1 MSVLI
6 DRTPPITRITLNR
19 PDTHNAFDETL
30 IAQLTE
36 AFESLR
42 EDAATRVVVL
52 QGAGKSFCA
61 GADLHWM
68 GKMVDYSF
76 AENLEDARRLARMFE
91 AIDHCPKP
99 VVGRVHGA
107 AMGGGAG
114 LVAVCDV
121 AVATPDARFAFSEV
135 KLGLIPAVIAPYVV
149 RKIGYGNARALL
161 HHGRT
166 VRRRDRAA
174 DWAGASARACRPTG
188 RGGGGGGGEPAAE
201 RSQRDG
207 GGEDAPARDA
217 DAARRRTALAHH
229 RAHRRTARQPRR
241 AGGHPRLS
249 GEAHTQ
255 LRRDAMS
262 VKRIGVLTSGGD
274 SPGMNAAIRAVTR
287 AALYNGLEV
296 YGIKRGFAGLL
307 NEEIEPMSSLSV
319 GGIINRGGTIL
330 RSARCEEFKTPEG
343 LQKGAA
349 ILDKYGIDALAIIG
363 GDGSMRGGV
372 ELSRIS
378 PVKVMGLPGTI
389 DNDIPGTD
397 YSIGFDTAVN
407 TALEAIDKVRDTA
420 YSHER
425 VFVIEVMGRH
435 KGFIALEVGLAGGA
449 EAILIPEVPYDLVDL
464 LDKLRDSYE
473 RGKRSSIIVVAEG
486 AARAEDVKKF
496 LQEHTPYHL
505 RALVL
510 GHMQRGGSPTAF
522 DRVLATQLGVFAV
535 QRLLDGHTNEM
546 VGVEGG
552 RLVAVPI
559 EYIHTA
565 TKTIDLRKLEVASMM
580 AI

>member
-1 MSVLI
+1 MSI
-6 DRTPPITRITLNR
+6 
-19 PDTHNAFDETL
+19 
-30 IAQLTE
+30 Q
-36 AFESLR
+36 
-42 EDAATRVVVL
+42 
-52 QGAGKSFCA
+52 
-61 GADLHWM
+61 
-68 GKMVDYSF
+68 
-76 AENLEDARRLARMFE
+76 
-91 AIDHCPKP
+91 
-99 VVGRVHGA
+99 
-107 AMGGGAG
+107 
-114 LVAVCDV
+114 
-121 AVATPDARFAFSEV
+121 
-135 KLGLIPAVIAPYVV
+135 
-149 RKIGYGNARALL
+149 
-161 HHGRT
+161 
-166 VRRRDRAA
+166 
-174 DWAGASARACRPTG
+174 
-188 RGGGGGGGEPAAE
+188 
-201 RSQRDG
+201 
-207 GGEDAPARDA
+207 
-217 DAARRRTALAHH
+217 
-229 RAHRRTARQPRR
+229 
-241 AGGHPRLS
+241 
-249 GEAHTQ
+249 
-255 LRRDAMS
+255 
-262 VKRIGVLTSGGD
+262 RIGVLTSGGD
-274 SPGMNAAIRAVTR
+274 SPGMNAAIRAVAR
-287 AALYNGLEV
+287 AALYHGLEV
-296 YGIKRGFAGLL
+296 CGIKRGFAGLL

-330 RSARCEEFKTPEG
+330 RSARCEEFKTTEG

-349 ILDKYGIDALAIIG
+349 ILDKYKIDALVIIG
-363 GDGSMRGGV
+363 GDGSMRGGL

-522 DRVLATQLGVFAV
+522 DRVLATQLGVFAI

-559 EYIHTA
+559 EYIQIA